1 MQQPKVIIDTPP
13 APIVKTFKQQLLG
26 PWTANDPKVHQLIV
40 RTQPTAGLAQRRF
53 QSTYPT
59 APTIK
64 QGATAIT
71 GGFQFVFNVVS
82 GPNVAGYNI
91 YRTTVNNPAVGTL
104 IQYQAQPP
112 IVQPLQS
119 ITVQDIT
126 TATPYYWV
134 ASVNSAGKESAR
146 ISAMGSPSPVP
157 NPTKPLPSGGA
168 SGMGAGGGRGGG
180 VIRSKMVGT

>member
-1 MQQPKVIIDTPP
+1 
-13 APIVKTFKQQLLG
+13 
-26 PWTANDPKVHQLIV
+26 
-40 RTQPTAGLAQRRF
+40 
-53 QSTYPT
+53 
-59 APTIK
+59 
-64 QGATAIT
+64 
-71 GGFQFVFNVVS
+71 
-82 GPNVAGYNI
+82 VAGYNI